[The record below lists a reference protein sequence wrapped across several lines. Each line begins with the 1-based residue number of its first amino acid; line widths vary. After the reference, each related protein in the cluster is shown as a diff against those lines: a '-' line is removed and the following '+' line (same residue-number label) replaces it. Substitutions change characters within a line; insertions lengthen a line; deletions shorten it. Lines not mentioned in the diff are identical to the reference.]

1 MQTNVKFTVS
11 HMSATTYDEK
21 EINAQHSECFCQKLL
36 SDQCYENCVIGLWNS
51 IQCITASET
60 RDMVSLPQVWLP

>member
-1 MQTNVKFTVS
+1 MPTNVKFTVS
-11 HMSATTYDEK
+11 HISATTYDEK

-51 IQCITASET
+51 IVYNS
-60 RDMVSLPQVWLP
+60 